1 MTFASKDNSLGLS
14 ASHGYKVLARLV
26 FVFSVV
32 TSFVEIKL
40 FEFKLFMLF
49 VVIIGVIDLEL
60 LVEFP
65 FIKNKYFY
73 DIQI

>member
-1 MTFASKDNSLGLS
+1 MAFASKDSSLGLS

-26 FVFSVV
+26 LVFPVV
-32 TSFVEIKL
+32 VSFIVIEL
-40 FEFKLFMLF
+40 FELFV

-65 FIKNKYFY
+65 LFKLKY
-73 DIQI
+73 